1 MKKNRKRIFDFIFWT
16 IVLLV
21 VTAYGLFH
29 LKHNLFSIK
38 MELSFYAVIIT
49 IILIMVETILP
60 NSIIEKLQNKIKEW
74 ENTEDNK

>member
-1 MKKNRKRIFDFIFWT
+1 MKKFGKSIFDFIFWA

-21 VTAYGLFH
+21 VTAYGIFH

-49 IILIMVETILP
+49 IILIMVEIVLP
-60 NSIIEKLQNKIKEW
+60 NSIIEKLQKKIKEW
-74 ENTEDNK
+74 ENTEDTK